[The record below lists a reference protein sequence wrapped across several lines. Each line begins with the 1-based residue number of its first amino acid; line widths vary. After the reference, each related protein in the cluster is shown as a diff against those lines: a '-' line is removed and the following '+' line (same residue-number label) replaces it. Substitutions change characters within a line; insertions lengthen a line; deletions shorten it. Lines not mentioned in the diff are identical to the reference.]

1 MKRTE
6 TYKCYAKI
14 AIDNNKTM
22 IEEAKQLME
31 CIDKDTQTIIINTYE
46 MSVDEFIEV
55 TGRLNENL
63 KKYKQLST
71 MGV

>member
-1 MKRTE
+1 M
-6 TYKCYAKI
+6 
-14 AIDNNKTM
+14 N
-22 IEEAKQLME
+22 EEMKQLMK

-63 KKYKQLST
+63 KKYKQIT
-71 MGV
+71 TPKA